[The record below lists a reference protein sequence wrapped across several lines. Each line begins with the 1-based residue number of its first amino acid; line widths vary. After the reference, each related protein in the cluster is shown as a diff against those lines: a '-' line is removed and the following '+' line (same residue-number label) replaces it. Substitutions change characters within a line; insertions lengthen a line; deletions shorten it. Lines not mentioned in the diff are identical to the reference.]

1 MNPAILLIASLVV
14 AAAFWLG
21 VWIGS
26 GDSCTFWPNGPAFF
40 LNLACAIG
48 ILVSL
53 GRMIGYFLQT
63 PLP

>member
-1 MNPAILLIASLVV
+1 MNPAYLLIASLVV

-21 VWIGS
+21 FWVGQT
-26 GDSCTFWPNGPAFF
+26 DSVEFWPNGPAVL

-48 ILVSL
+48 VLSALAV
-53 GRMIGYFLQT
+53 MVHHFLQT